1 MDTKSKPGK
10 SNVSAMKRK
19 ENVWGW
25 ALVLPAAA
33 LFITFMFIP
42 IVQVIYY
49 SFTEWN
55 GMGTPEFV
63 GFQNF
68 LDIFASDVFRTC
80 IGNNF
85 KFLLLGVPVWS
96 FFPLVIAVLLFE
108 EVKGWKFFRSA
119 FFFPTVLSIVVVGTL
134 FKTLFTYNGAI
145 NSLLRAIGLDVLAI
159 DWWSSGNIAIP
170 ALVIIMNWTG
180 FGTAMLIYLAGMSN
194 IDQSI
199 IEASHLDGANWF
211 QRFRYIFMP
220 ELRGLI
226 KLQIMLNI
234 LYCFTSLFG
243 WIYVTTQGGPG
254 YETTVVEYLIYQ
266 KAFTSREFGYASA
279 LSVILAV
286 IVSILSLLQSR
297 FFSGKEA

>member
-1 MDTKSKPGK
+1 MNSERKQTKSR
-10 SNVSAMKRK
+10 VSVMKRK
-19 ENVWGW
+19 ENIWGW
-25 ALVLPAAA
+25 TLVLPAAA

-42 IVQVIYY
+42 IIQVICY
-49 SFTEWN
+49 SFTQWN
-55 GMGTPEFV
+55 GTGSPEYIGIDNFV
-63 GFQNF
+63 N
-68 LDIFASDVFRTC
+68 IFRSDVFRTC

-85 KFLLLGVPVWS
+85 KFLILGVPVWS
-96 FFPLVIAVLLFE
+96 LFPLVIAVLLFE

-134 FKTLFTYNGAI
+134 FKTLFNYNGAV
-145 NSLLRAIGLDVLAI
+145 NSLLRAIGFDFVAI

-194 IDQSI
+194 IDQGI
-199 IEASHLDGANWF
+199 IEASHLDGANWY

-286 IVSILSLLQSR
+286 IVSVLSLVQNR
-297 FFSGKEA
+297 FFSSKEA